1 MRRILLACSLAW
13 FCAGTIHASD
23 EIWTALV
30 LATNETPP
38 PESPK
43 RLEDFSATI
52 KKVFGYNS
60 LYLLGQKKKAFGSGS
75 NEWLVTSKDFFF
87 RVTCLDQ
94 GSAHYRLRL
103 ELYRDK
109 ELLLTTEADLP
120 RDAPLYIRGPQWG
133 KGQLIFLVE
142 VR

>member
-1 MRRILLACSLAW
+1 MRRILLAVTLAW
-13 FCAGTIHASD
+13 FCAGTILASD

-38 PESPK
+38 VEAPRNLK
-43 RLEDFSATI
+43 DFSATI
-52 KKVFGYNS
+52 AKVFGYNS

-87 RVTCLDQ
+87 RVTSLDQ
-94 GSAHYRLRL
+94 TPAHYRLQL
-103 ELYRDK
+103 ELYREK
-109 ELLLTTEADLP
+109 ELLLTSEAELR
-120 RDAPLYIRGPQWG
+120 RDTPLYIHGPQWG
-133 KGQLIFLVE
+133 KGQLILLVE